1 MQASW
6 KSTYR
11 YGNIG
16 LELVLSIVIG
26 FLLGRW
32 VDRHALGAHGY
43 GTAVGTLIGVYT
55 GFRALFKLA
64 KQAQVEAE
72 ADDAR
77 ALQTAEK
84 NAKVEAYKREAD
96 KED

>member
-1 MQASW
+1 MQSAW

-16 LELVLSIVIG
+16 LELVLSIVVG

-32 VDRHALGAHGY
+32 VDRHLLGGLGW
-43 GTAVGTLIGVYT
+43 GTAVGTLVGVYT

-64 KQAQVEAE
+64 KQARLEAE

-77 ALQTAEK
+77 AAADAEK

-96 KED
+96 KEE